1 MKASAKL
8 GIAAGTAALLC
19 ASLAVHAAKGPDIT
33 RGKQLHNQS
42 CLACHN
48 PSVYTR
54 PNHKIRSLAALHRQ
68 VAGCRQAAGARWSPA
83 ERADVIDYL
92 NQTFYHFGERD
103 GHHG

>member
-1 MKASAKL
+1 MKISAGL
-8 GIAAGTAALLC
+8 GIAAGAAALLC
-19 ASLAVHAAKGPDIT
+19 ASLTVYAAKGPDIA

-42 CLACHN
+42 CLSCHN

-54 PNHKIRSLAALHRQ
+54 PNHKVRSLAALRTQ
-68 VAGCRQAAGARWSPA
+68 VAGCRQAVGVRWSPA

-92 NQTFYHFGERD
+92 NQTFYHFGEGS